1 MENFKSPEHIHT
13 HSQMLDCPTHGRWY
27 PCLFAAVGGHES
39 QLSYLHVL
47 DDRIRHHSLHHYYP
61 HCYCSPRHLPLA
73 LVLTTRDS
81 RKQGA
86 IVAGRK
92 AVAAVARTVAVAAEW
107 VVPREGAGTS
117 CEAEVVAHTEVGTG
131 CTGEAV
137 HTGVVEGVDRCRP
150 VAAGSTVAVEP
161 VLLRAVV
168 LVPILVQ
175 VHPEGAALAA
185 VAVAVVSGSDNTG
198 GKPTAV
204 ADSGEQRPVDPLVT
218 WVVADRTDTDVVG
231 AAADSKPC
239 RAAHAGTC
247 CNAVAGAD
255 GAPS

>member
-1 MENFKSPEHIHT
+1 VP
-13 HSQMLDCPTHGRWY
+13 
-27 PCLFAAVGGHES
+27 
-39 QLSYLHVL
+39 
-47 DDRIRHHSLHHYYP
+47 
-61 HCYCSPRHLPLA
+61 
-73 LVLTTRDS
+73 TTRDS

-92 AVAAVARTVAVAAEW
+92 AAAAAVARTVAVAAEP

-117 CEAEVVAHTEVGTG
+117 CEVVAVVAHTEVGTG
-131 CTGEAV
+131 CTGAAV
-137 HTGVVEGVDRCRP
+137 HTGVVVVADRCRP
-150 VAAGSTVAVEP
+150 VAADSTVAVEP
-161 VLLRAVV
+161 VRLRTVA

-185 VAVAVVSGSDNTG
+185 VVSGSDNTG
-198 GKPTAV
+198 GKPTVV

-255 GAPS
+255 GEPS

>member
-1 MENFKSPEHIHT
+1 MP
-13 HSQMLDCPTHGRWY
+13 
-27 PCLFAAVGGHES
+27 
-39 QLSYLHVL
+39 
-47 DDRIRHHSLHHYYP
+47 
-61 HCYCSPRHLPLA
+61 
-73 LVLTTRDS
+73 TTRDS

-92 AVAAVARTVAVAAEW
+92 KAAAAAVARTVAAAAVGEPM
-107 VVPREGAGTS
+107 VPREGAGTS

-131 CTGEAV
+131 CTGAAV
-137 HTGVVEGVDRCRP
+137 HTGVVVGVDKCRP

-161 VLLRAVV
+161 VLLRAVA

-175 VHPEGAALAA
+175 VHPAGAALA
-185 VAVAVVSGSDNTG
+185 AVAVVSGSDNTG
-198 GKPTAV
+198 GKPIVV